1 MLCYNYVCYVMYAQ
15 AKERW
20 MSGDV
25 PGARA
30 TLQEAFKVNPDS
42 EEIWLAAVKL
52 EWENR

>member
-1 MLCYNYVCYVMYAQ
+1 MLCNLFVMCRIMQ